1 MQPTK
6 MGFAE
11 AIKTCFSKAFTFTGR
26 ARRSEYW
33 YWALF
38 TFLVSIPFSILA
50 EVVPEEGDFL
60 LLILGVY
67 GAWGLFQ
74 AIATFAVTVRRL
86 HDIGRSGW
94 WYGAQIILGFVWT
107 IAMVIWFCAIA
118 YITPIDIEDEASMLA
133 PFIPWLIVCFI
144 TLLPYIAY
152 GIVLFVWFC
161 TDSIPGANKYGEN
174 PKGVE
179 AVQMCAPDMEEAET
193 IEIEDETKPL

>member
-38 TFLVSIPFSILA
+38 TFLVSIPFAILA

-74 AIATFAVTVRRL
+74 AIVSFAVTVRRL

-94 WYGAQIILGFVWT
+94 WYGAQIILGIVWT
-107 IAMVIWFCAIA
+107 IAMAVWFCAIA
-118 YITPIDIEDEASMLA
+118 YTTPIDIEDEASMLA
-133 PFIPWLIVCFI
+133 PFIPWLIICFI

-152 GIVLFVWFC
+152 GIVLFAWFC

-179 AVQMCAPDMEEAET
+179 GVQMCAPDMEEAET

>member
-60 LLILGVY
+60 LLILGAY

-179 AVQMCAPDMEEAET
+179 AAQMCAPDMEEAET